1 MQRLL
6 LSSLSVLVLLASAVP
21 TVNAQTIGANP
32 SIRYVAMS
40 SPELK
45 PFNLVFLAYQG
56 YFEKSG
62 IASSGQ
68 FTSDLRSG
76 KVTAKSL
83 VQAAVNE
90 NKLPAQTLEDEE
102 YLGSVTNAIQFF
114 ANEH

>member
-6 LSSLSVLVLLASAVP
+6 LSSLSVLVLFASAVP
-21 TVNAQTIGANP
+21 NANAQVIGASP
-32 SIRYVAMS
+32 SNQSVAMS

-62 IASSGQ
+62 IASAGQ
-68 FTSDLRSG
+68 FVSNLRSG
-76 KVTAKSL
+76 KVTAQSL

-90 NKLPAQTLEDEE
+90 NRLPAQTLEDRE
-102 YLGSVTNAIQFF
+102 YLNSVTTVIQFF

>member
-21 TVNAQTIGANP
+21 TVNAQAIAASP
-32 SIRYVAMS
+32 SNRSMATY

-62 IASSGQ
+62 IASAGQ

-90 NKLPAQTLEDEE
+90 NRLPAQTLNDAE
-102 YLGSVTNAIQFF
+102 YLSSLTNVIQFF

>member
-21 TVNAQTIGANP
+21 NANAQIIGASP
-32 SIRYVAMS
+32 SDRAVVTS
-40 SPELK
+40 RTDLK

-56 YFEKSG
+56 YFKKSG
-62 IASSGQ
+62 IASAGQ

-90 NKLPAQTLEDEE
+90 NKLPSQTLEDEE
-102 YLGSVTNAIQFF
+102 YLSSVTNVIQFF